1 MPAGE
6 SFYITTP
13 IYYPSDVPHI
23 GHGYTSVATD
33 TLARWHRQAGDDTW
47 MLTGTDEHGQKMLRA
62 AAANGVTPQQWVDK
76 LVSESWFPLL
86 ETLDVANDDFI
97 RTTQERHEK
106 NVQVFF
112 QRLYDAGYIYAGEY
126 EALYCVGCEE
136 FKPESEIVDGTGP
149 FEGLKVCA
157 IHSKP
162 LELLQEKNYFF
173 KLSEFGDR
181 LLELYKTEPDFVRPH
196 SARNEVVSFVSQGL
210 KDLSI
215 SRSTFD
221 WGIPLPWD
229 ESHVIYV
236 WVDALLNYVTAV
248 GYGASTGSAAEGG
261 SAAEDGAAG
270 GGGSAGDGGSAG
282 GDGDGEFARRWPAYH
297 VVGKD
302 ILRFHAVIW
311 PALLM
316 AAGLDVP
323 KGVFAHGW
331 LLVGGEKMS
340 KSKLT
345 GIAPTE
351 ITDVF
356 GSDAYR
362 YYFLSAIAFGQDGSF
377 SWEDL
382 SARYQAELANGF
394 GNLASRTIAMIEK
407 YFDGVVP
414 EADEYTE
421 QDLAIQKIVADAAT
435 AADAAIEQFRIDEA
449 ISAIWTI
456 VDALNGYITENE
468 PWALARDEARRG
480 RLATVLY
487 TCAEGLRALAV
498 LLSPVMPQS
507 TQKLWSAL
515 GAAETLGG
523 LPDQP
528 IREAGAWGGL
538 RPGTAVS
545 TLTPLFPRVEQS

>member
-23 GHGYTSVATD
+23 GHGYTTVAVD

-62 AAANGVTPQQWVDK
+62 AAANGVTPQEWVDK
-76 LVSESWFPLL
+76 LVTESWFPQL

-97 RTTQERHEK
+97 RTTQERHEERVK
-106 NVQVFF
+106 KFVQAI
-112 QRLYDAGYIYAGEY
+112 YDRGYIYAGEY

-136 FKPESEIVDGTGP
+136 FKPESEILDGTGP

-173 KLSEFGDR
+173 KLSEFQDR
-181 LLELYKTEPDFVRPH
+181 LLELYKTQPDFIRPE
-196 SARNEVVSFVSQGL
+196 SARNEVVSFVRQGL

-215 SRSTFD
+215 SRSAFD

-236 WVDALLNYVTAV
+236 WVDALLNYATAV
-248 GYGASTGSAAEGG
+248 GFGDASA
-261 SAAEDGAAG
+261 DAG
-270 GGGSAGDGGSAG
+270 GQS
-282 GDGDGEFARRWPAYH
+282 EFERRWPAYH

-311 PALLM
+311 PAMLM
-316 AAGLDVP
+316 AAGVDVP

-362 YYFLSAIAFGQDGSF
+362 FYFLSAIAFGQDGSF

-394 GNLASRTIAMIEK
+394 GNLASRTTAMIEK

-414 EADEYTE
+414 PAADYTE
-421 QDLAIQKIVADAAT
+421 QDLAIQKIVADAASN
-435 AADAAIEQFRIDEA
+435 ADAAIEQFRIDEA
-449 ISAIWTI
+449 ISSIWTI

-468 PWALARDEARRG
+468 PWALARDEAQRG
-480 RLATVLY
+480 RLGTVLY

-498 LLSPVMPQS
+498 LLSPVMPQA
-507 TQKLWSAL
+507 TEKLWVAL
-515 GAAETLGG
+515 GAAESLGR
-523 LPDQP
+523 LQDQP
-528 IREAGAWGGL
+528 IREAGAWGVL
-538 RPGTAVS
+538 RPGTSVNA
-545 TLTPLFPRVEQS
+545 LAPLFPRVESTA

>member
-1 MPAGE
+1 MTSGE

-23 GHGYTSVATD
+23 GHGYTTVAVD
-33 TLARWHRQAGDDTW
+33 ALARWHRQAGDDTW

-62 AAANGVTPQQWVDK
+62 AAANGATPQEWVDR
-76 LVSESWFPLL
+76 LVSEAWFPLL
-86 ETLDVANDDFI
+86 KTLDVANDDFI
-97 RTTQERHEK
+97 RTTQQRHEER
-106 NVQVFF
+106 VQKFV
-112 QRLYDAGYIYAGEY
+112 QAIYDRGYIYAGEF

-136 FKPESEIVDGTGP
+136 FKTESEIVDGTGP

-173 KLSEFGDR
+173 KLSEFQDK
-181 LLELYKTEPDFVRPH
+181 LLDLYKTDFVRPE
-196 SARNEVVSFVSQGL
+196 SARNEVVSFVKQGL

-221 WGIPLPWD
+221 WGIKVPWD

-248 GYGASTGSAAEGG
+248 GYGAEP
-261 SAAEDGAAG
+261 E
-270 GGGSAGDGGSAG
+270 
-282 GDGDGEFARRWPAYH
+282 EFARRWPAHH

-311 PALLM
+311 PAMLM
-316 AAGLDVP
+316 AAGVEVP
-323 KGVFAHGW
+323 RGVFAHGW

-362 YYFLSAIAFGQDGSF
+362 FYFLSAIAFGQDGSF

-394 GNLASRTIAMIEK
+394 GNLASRTTAMIDR
-407 YFDGVVP
+407 YFEGIVP
-414 EADEYTE
+414 PAGEYTA
-421 QDLAIQKIVADAAT
+421 QDLAIQKTVADAAA
-435 AADAAIEQFRIDEA
+435 AADAAIERFRIDEA
-449 ISAIWTI
+449 ITAIWTI
-456 VDALNGYITENE
+456 VDALNLYITENE
-468 PWALARDEARRG
+468 PWALAKDDAQRG
-480 RLATVLY
+480 RLGTVLY
-487 TCAEGLRALAV
+487 TAAEGLRALAV
-498 LLSPVMPQS
+498 LLSPVTPIA
-507 TQKLWSAL
+507 TEKLWVAL
-515 GAAETLGG
+515 GAGDTLGQ
-523 LPDQP
+523 LVEQP
-528 IREAGAWGGL
+528 IRGAGRWGILPAGAS
-538 RPGTAVS
+538 VS
-545 TLTPLFPRVEQS
+545 ALAPLFPRVEQSV

>member
-1 MPAGE
+1 MTSGR

-23 GHGYTSVATD
+23 GHGYTTVAVD

-47 MLTGTDEHGQKMLRA
+47 MLTGTDEHGQKMMRA
-62 AAANGVTPQQWVDK
+62 AAANGATPQEWVDR
-76 LVSESWFPLL
+76 LVGDSWFPML
-86 ETLDVANDDFI
+86 ETLDIANDDFI
-97 RTTQERHEK
+97 RTTQPRHEERVK
-106 NVQVFF
+106 AFVQAI
-112 QRLYDAGYIYAGEY
+112 YDRGYIYAGEF

-136 FKPESEIVDGTGP
+136 FKTESEIVDGTGP
-149 FEGLKVCA
+149 FEALKVCA

-173 KLSEFGDR
+173 KLSEFQDK
-181 LLELYKTEPDFVRPH
+181 LLELYSNGDFIRPE
-196 SARNEVVSFVSQGL
+196 SARNEVVSFVKNGL

-221 WGIPLPWD
+221 WGIKVPWD
-229 ESHVIYV
+229 DSHVIYV
-236 WVDALLNYVTAV
+236 WVDALLNYATAV
-248 GYGASTGSAAEGG
+248 GYGSDPE
-261 SAAEDGAAG
+261 
-270 GGGSAGDGGSAG
+270 
-282 GDGDGEFARRWPAYH
+282 EFARRWPAYH

-311 PALLM
+311 PAMLM
-316 AAGLDVP
+316 AAGVDVP
-323 KGVFAHGW
+323 QGVFAHGW

-362 YYFLSAIAFGQDGSF
+362 FYFLSAIAFGQDGSF

-394 GNLASRTIAMIEK
+394 GNLASRTIAMIER

-414 EADEYTE
+414 SAAGYTDAD
-421 QDLAIQKIVADAAT
+421 LHIQKTVADAAT
-435 AADAAIEQFRIDEA
+435 AADAAIERFRIDEA
-449 ISAIWTI
+449 ISSIWTI
-456 VDALNGYITENE
+456 VDALNLYITENE
-468 PWALARDEARRG
+468 PWALAKDEAQRE
-480 RLATVLY
+480 RLGTVLY
-487 TCAEGLRALAV
+487 TAAEGLRALAV
-498 LLSPVMPQS
+498 LLSPVTPVA
-507 TQKLWSAL
+507 TEKLWVAL
-515 GAAETLGG
+515 GATESLGR
-523 LPDQP
+523 LVDQP
-528 IREAGAWGGL
+528 IREAGAWGVL
-538 RPGTAVS
+538 KPGTSVAALS
-545 TLTPLFPRVEQS
+545 PLFPRVEQTV

>member
-1 MPAGE
+1 MTSGR

-13 IYYPSDVPHI
+13 IYYPSDLPHI
-23 GHGYTSVATD
+23 GHGYTTVAVD

-62 AAANGVTPQQWVDK
+62 AAANGVTPQEWVDK
-76 LVSESWFPLL
+76 LVTESWFPLL

-97 RTTQERHEK
+97 RTTQPRHEER
-106 NVQVFF
+106 VQQFVQALFD
-112 QRLYDAGYIYAGEY
+112 RGYIYAGEY

-136 FKPESEIVDGTGP
+136 FKPEAEIVDGTGP

-173 KLSEFGDR
+173 KLSDFQDR
-181 LLELYKTEPDFVRPH
+181 LLELYKTEPDFVRPE
-196 SARNEVVSFVSQGL
+196 SARNEVVSFVRSGL

-215 SRSTFD
+215 SRSAFD
-221 WGIPLPWD
+221 WGITVPWD
-229 ESHVIYV
+229 PSHVIYV
-236 WVDALLNYVTAV
+236 WVDALLNYATAV
-248 GYGASTGSAAEGG
+248 GYGTDPVTGEVA
-261 SAAEDGAAG
+261 D
-270 GGGSAGDGGSAG
+270 
-282 GDGDGEFARRWPAYH
+282 EFARRWPAFH

-311 PALLM
+311 PAMLM

-323 KGVFAHGW
+323 RGVFAHGW

-362 YYFLSAIAFGQDGSF
+362 FYFLSAIAFGQDGSF

-407 YFDGVVP
+407 YFAGIVP
-414 EADEYTE
+414 PAGEYAE
-421 QDLAIQKIVADAAT
+421 GDLAIQRIVADAA
-435 AADAAIEQFRIDEA
+435 ASADAAVERFRIDEA
-449 ISAIWTI
+449 IQAIWTI

-468 PWALARDEARRG
+468 PWALAKDEAKRE
-480 RLATVLY
+480 RLGTVLY
-487 TCAEGLRALAV
+487 TAAEGLRALAV
-498 LLSPVMPQS
+498 LLSPVMPVA
-507 TQKLWSAL
+507 TEKLWTAL
-515 GAAETLGG
+515 GAAESLGG
-523 LPDQP
+523 VRDQP
-528 IREAGAWGGL
+528 LREAGAWGVLRAGTSVAGL
-538 RPGTAVS
+538 S
-545 TLTPLFPRVEQS
+545 PLFPRVEQA

>member
-1 MPAGE
+1 MTSGR

-23 GHGYTSVATD
+23 GHGYTTVAVD

-62 AAANGVTPQQWVDK
+62 AAANGVDPAGVGRQARRRVVVPAAED
-76 LVSESWFPLL
+76 
-86 ETLDVANDDFI
+86 A
-97 RTTQERHEK
+97 RRRER
-106 NVQVFF
+106 
-112 QRLYDAGYIYAGEY
+112 RLHPHDAGAPRG
-126 EALYCVGCEE
+126 ARADSSCRRSTTAATSTRASSRRCTASAARSSR
-136 FKPESEIVDGTGP
+136 PSPRSSTATGP

-173 KLSEFGDR
+173 KLSEFQDK
-181 LLELYKTEPDFVRPH
+181 LLELYKTDFIRPE
-196 SARNEVVSFVSQGL
+196 SARNEVVSFVKQGL

-221 WGIPLPWD
+221 WGIKVPWD

-236 WVDALLNYVTAV
+236 WVDALLNYATAV
-248 GYGASTGSAAEGG
+248 GYGSDPE
-261 SAAEDGAAG
+261 
-270 GGGSAGDGGSAG
+270 
-282 GDGDGEFARRWPAYH
+282 EFARRWPAYH

-311 PALLM
+311 PAMLM
-316 AAGLDVP
+316 AAGVEVP
-323 KGVFAHGW
+323 RGVFAHGW

-362 YYFLSAIAFGQDGSF
+362 FYFLSAIAFGQDGSF

-394 GNLASRTIAMIEK
+394 GNLASRTTAMIER
-407 YFDGVVP
+407 YFEGVLP
-414 EADEYTE
+414 
-421 QDLAIQKIVADAAT
+421 
-435 AADAAIEQFRIDEA
+435 AADAY
-449 ISAIWTI
+449 T
-456 VDALNGYITENE
+456 
-468 PWALARDEARRG
+468 EARSRDPADGGGCRG
-480 RLATVLY
+480 RRRRRD
-487 TCAEGLRALAV
+487 RALPHRRGDHRR
-498 LLSPVMPQS
+498 SGRSS
-507 TQKLWSAL
+507 T
-515 GAAETLGG
+515 
-523 LPDQP
+523 
-528 IREAGAWGGL
+528 R
-538 RPGTAVS
+538 
-545 TLTPLFPRVEQS
+545 

>member
-1 MPAGE
+1 MSTGR

-23 GHGYTSVATD
+23 GHGYTTVAVD

-47 MLTGTDEHGQKMLRA
+47 MLTGTDEHGQKMMRA
-62 AAANGVTPQQWVDK
+62 ASANGVQPQEWVDK

-97 RTTQERHEK
+97 RTTQERHEERVK
-106 NVQVFF
+106 KFVQAIHD
-112 QRLYDAGYIYAGEY
+112 RGYIYAGEF

-136 FKPESEIVDGTGP
+136 FKTDSEIVDGTGP

-181 LLELYKTEPDFVRPH
+181 LLELYATQPDFIRPE
-196 SARNEVVSFVSQGL
+196 SARNEVVSFVKNGL

-221 WGIPLPWD
+221 WGITVPWD

-236 WVDALLNYVTAV
+236 WVDALLNYATAV
-248 GYGASTGSAAEGG
+248 GYGAEP
-261 SAAEDGAAG
+261 D
-270 GGGSAGDGGSAG
+270 
-282 GDGDGEFARRWPAYH
+282 EFDRRWPAYH

-311 PALLM
+311 PAMLM
-316 AAGLDVP
+316 AAGVEVP
-323 KGVFAHGW
+323 RGVFAHGW

-362 YYFLSAIAFGQDGSF
+362 FYFLSAIAFGQDGSF

-394 GNLASRTIAMIEK
+394 GNLASRTTAMIER
-407 YFDGVVP
+407 YFEGVIPPAASP
-414 EADEYTE
+414 EEG
-421 QDLAIQKIVADAAT
+421 DLRIQRIVAEAAA
-435 AADAAIEQFRIDEA
+435 AADAAIERFRVDEA
-449 ISAIWTI
+449 IAAIWTI
-456 VDALNGYITENE
+456 VDALNLYITENE
-468 PWALARDEARRG
+468 PWALAKDPERRP
-480 RLATVLY
+480 RLETVLY
-487 TCAEGLRALAV
+487 TAAEGLRALAV
-498 LLSPVMPQS
+498 LLSPVMPES
-507 TQKLWSAL
+507 TEKLWIAL
-515 GAAETLGG
+515 GAAETIGRLQ
-523 LPDQP
+523 DQP
-528 IREAGAWGGL
+528 IREAGAWGVL
-538 RPGTAVS
+538 RPGTSVNGLA
-545 TLTPLFPRVEQS
+545 PLFPRVEQSA

>member
-1 MPAGE
+1 VTSGD

-23 GHGYTSVATD
+23 GHGYTTVAVD

-62 AAANGVTPQQWVDK
+62 AAANGATPQEWVDK

-86 ETLDVANDDFI
+86 ETLNVANDDFI
-97 RTTQERHEK
+97 RTTQPRHEER
-106 NVQVFF
+106 VQAFV
-112 QRLYDAGYIYAGEY
+112 QAIYDRGYIYAGEF

-136 FKPESEIVDGTGP
+136 FKTESEIVDGTGE

-173 KLSEFGDR
+173 KLSEFQEA
-181 LLELYKTEPDFVRPH
+181 LLDLYKNTPDFVRPD
-196 SARNEVVSFVSQGL
+196 SARNEVVSFVKNGL

-221 WGIPLPWD
+221 WGIKVPWD
-229 ESHVIYV
+229 DSHVIYV
-236 WVDALLNYVTAV
+236 WVDALLNYATAV
-248 GYGASTGSAAEGG
+248 GYGADEQ
-261 SAAEDGAAG
+261 
-270 GGGSAGDGGSAG
+270 
-282 GDGDGEFARRWPAYH
+282 EFGRRWPGYP

-311 PALLM
+311 PAMLM

-362 YYFLSAIAFGQDGSF
+362 FYFLSAIPFGHDGSF

-394 GNLASRTIAMIEK
+394 GNLASRTIAMIER
-407 YFDGVVP
+407 YFEGIVPPAGAYIDG
-414 EADEYTE
+414 
-421 QDLAIQKIVADAAT
+421 DLAIQKTVADAT
-435 AADAAIEQFRIDEA
+435 STADAAAERFRLDEA
-449 ISAIWTI
+449 ITAIWTI

-468 PWALARDEARRG
+468 PWALAKDDAQRE
-480 RLATVLY
+480 RLGTVLY
-487 TCAEGLRALAV
+487 TAAEGLRALAT
-498 LLSPVMPQS
+498 LLSPVMPIA
-507 TQKLWSAL
+507 TEKLWIAL
-515 GAAETLGG
+515 GAAETLGR
-523 LPDQP
+523 LADQP
-528 IREAGAWGGL
+528 LRAAGTWGQL
-538 RPGTAVS
+538 RPGTSVNGLS
-545 TLTPLFPRVEQS
+545 PLFPRVEQA

>member
-1 MPAGE
+1 MTSGR

-23 GHGYTSVATD
+23 GHGYTTVAVD

-47 MLTGTDEHGQKMLRA
+47 MLTGTDEHGQKMMRA
-62 AAANGVTPQQWVDK
+62 AAANGATPQEWVDR
-76 LVSESWFPLL
+76 LVSEEWFPLL

-97 RTTQERHEK
+97 RTTQARHEERVK
-106 NVQVFF
+106 QFVQAI
-112 QRLYDAGYIYAGEY
+112 RDRGYIYAGEF

-136 FKPESEIVDGTGP
+136 FKTESEIVDGTGA

-173 KLSEFGDR
+173 KLSEFQDR
-181 LLELYKTEPDFVRPH
+181 LLELYRSTPDFVRPE

-221 WGIPLPWD
+221 WGITVPWD

-236 WVDALLNYVTAV
+236 WVDALLNYATAV
-248 GYGASTGSAAEGG
+248 GYGSDPE
-261 SAAEDGAAG
+261 
-270 GGGSAGDGGSAG
+270 
-282 GDGDGEFARRWPAYH
+282 EFARRWPAYH

-311 PALLM
+311 PAMLM
-316 AAGLDVP
+316 AAGVDVP

-382 SARYQAELANGF
+382 SARYQSELANGF
-394 GNLASRTIAMIEK
+394 GNLASRTTAMIDR
-407 YFDGVVP
+407 YFEGIVP
-414 EADEYTE
+414 PPAAYT
-421 QDLAIQKIVADAAT
+421 DRDVRVQKIVADAAS
-435 AADAAIEQFRIDEA
+435 AADDAIERFRIDEA
-449 ISAIWTI
+449 IAAIWTI
-456 VDALNGYITENE
+456 VDDLNLYITENE
-468 PWALARDEARRG
+468 PWALAKDEAKRE
-480 RLATVLY
+480 RLGTVLY
-487 TCAEGLRALAV
+487 TAAEGLRALAV
-498 LLSPVMPQS
+498 LLSPVMPVA
-507 TQKLWSAL
+507 TEKLWVAL
-515 GAAETLGG
+515 GADVALGMIA
-523 LPDQP
+523 DQP
-528 IREAGAWGGL
+528 LREAGRWGIL
-538 RPGTAVS
+538 APGTSVNA
-545 TLTPLFPRVEQS
+545 LAPLFPRVEQSV

>member
-1 MPAGE
+1 VTSGR

-13 IYYPSDVPHI
+13 IYYPSDLPHI
-23 GHGYTSVATD
+23 GHGYTTVAVD
-33 TLARWHRQAGDDTW
+33 ALARWHRQAGDDTW

-62 AAANGVTPQQWVDK
+62 AAANGVTPQEWVDR
-76 LVSESWFPLL
+76 LVEESWFPML

-97 RTTQERHEK
+97 RTTQPRHEERVRQF
-106 NVQVFF
+106 VQALFD
-112 QRLYDAGYIYAGEY
+112 RGYIYAGEY

-136 FKPESEIVDGTGP
+136 FKPDSEIVDGTGA

-173 KLSEFGDR
+173 KLSEFQDR
-181 LLELYKTEPDFVRPH
+181 LLELYKTEPDFVRPD
-196 SARNEVVSFVSQGL
+196 SARNEVVSFVKSGL

-215 SRSTFD
+215 SRSAFD
-221 WGIPLPWD
+221 WGIQVPWD
-229 ESHVIYV
+229 PSHVIYV
-236 WVDALLNYVTAV
+236 WVDALLNYATAV
-248 GYGASTGSAAEGG
+248 GYGT
-261 SAAEDGAAG
+261 DP
-270 GGGSAGDGGSAG
+270 DQ
-282 GDGDGEFARRWPAYH
+282 FARRWPAYH

-311 PALLM
+311 PAMLM

-323 KGVFAHGW
+323 RGVFAHGW

-362 YYFLSAIAFGQDGSF
+362 FYFLSAIAFGQDGSF

-394 GNLASRTIAMIEK
+394 GNLASRTTAMIER
-407 YFDGVVP
+407 YFDGRVP
-414 EADEYTE
+414 AAADDTDADRAV
-421 QDLAIQKIVADAAT
+421 QQTVADAA
-435 AADAAIEQFRIDEA
+435 AGADRAMEAFRPDEA
-449 ISAIWTI
+449 IGAIWTI

-468 PWALARDEARRG
+468 PWALAKDDAQRARLG
-480 RLATVLY
+480 TVLY
-487 TCAEGLRALAV
+487 TAAEGLRALAV
-498 LLSPVMPQS
+498 LLSPIMPES
-507 TQKLWSAL
+507 TEKLWAAL
-515 GAAETLGG
+515 GATEALAA
-523 LPDQP
+523 QP
-528 IREAGAWGGL
+528 LRDAGRWGQL
-538 RPGTAVS
+538 AVGS
-545 TLTPLFPRVEQS
+545 KVSALAPLFPRVEQ

>member
-1 MPAGE
+1 MSTGR

-23 GHGYTSVATD
+23 GHGYTTVAVD

-47 MLTGTDEHGQKMLRA
+47 MLTGTDEHGQKMMRA
-62 AAANGVTPQQWVDK
+62 AAANGATPQEWVDR
-76 LVSESWFPLL
+76 LVTESWFPLL

-97 RTTQERHEK
+97 RTTQDRHEERVK
-106 NVQVFF
+106 AFVQAI
-112 QRLYDAGYIYAGEY
+112 YDRGYIYAGEF

-136 FKPESEIVDGTGP
+136 FKTEAEILPGTGE

-173 KLSEFGDR
+173 KLSEFQDR
-181 LLELYKTEPDFVRPH
+181 LLELYASQPDFIRPE
-196 SARNEVVSFVSQGL
+196 SARNEVVSFVRSGL

-221 WGIPLPWD
+221 WGIEVPWD
-229 ESHVIYV
+229 DSHVIYV
-236 WVDALLNYVTAV
+236 WVDALLNYATAV
-248 GYGASTGSAAEGG
+248 GYGTDPEQF
-261 SAAEDGAAG
+261 D
-270 GGGSAGDGGSAG
+270 
-282 GDGDGEFARRWPAYH
+282 RRWPAYH

-311 PALLM
+311 PAMLM

-323 KGVFAHGW
+323 RGVFAHGW

-362 YYFLSAIAFGQDGSF
+362 FYFLSAIAFGQDGSF

-394 GNLASRTIAMIEK
+394 GNLASRTVAMVGK
-407 YFDGVVP
+407 YFDGAVP
-414 EADEYTE
+414 APGAYTEADLE
-421 QDLAIQKIVADAAT
+421 IQRVVADAASG
-435 AADAAIEQFRIDEA
+435 ADAAMERFRIDEA
-449 ISAIWTI
+449 IDRIWTI
-456 VDALNGYITENE
+456 VDELNGYITINE
-468 PWALARDEARRG
+468 PWALAKDEAKRE
-480 RLATVLY
+480 RLQTVLY
-487 TCAEGLRALAV
+487 TVAEGLRALTV
-498 LLSPVMPQS
+498 LLSPVMPEA
-507 TQKLWSAL
+507 TAKLWLAL
-515 GAAETLGG
+515 GVGETLGS
-523 LPDQP
+523 LEDQP
-528 IREAGAWGGL
+528 IREAGQWGAL
-538 RPGTAVS
+538 RPGTSVNGLA
-545 TLTPLFPRVEQS
+545 PLFPRVEQA

>member
-1 MPAGE
+1 MTSGR

-23 GHGYTSVATD
+23 GHGYTTVAVD
-33 TLARWHRQAGDDTW
+33 ALARWHRQAGDDAW
-47 MLTGTDEHGQKMLRA
+47 MLTGTDEHGQKMMRA
-62 AAANGVTPQQWVDK
+62 AAANGVSPQEWVDK
-76 LVSESWFPLL
+76 LVSESWQPLL

-97 RTTQERHEK
+97 RTTQERHETNAQK
-106 NVQVFF
+106 FWQAI
-112 QRLYDAGYIYAGEY
+112 YDRGYVYAGEY

-136 FKPESEIVDGTGP
+136 FKPESEIVDGTGA

-162 LELLQEKNYFF
+162 LELLHEKNYFF
-173 KLSEFGDR
+173 KLSEFQDR
-181 LLELYKTEPDFVRPH
+181 LLALYRDRPDFVQPE
-196 SARNEVVSFVSQGL
+196 SARNEVVAFVQQGL

-215 SRSTFD
+215 SRSAFD
-221 WGIPLPWD
+221 WGIPIPWD
-229 ESHVIYV
+229 SSHVLYV
-236 WVDALLNYVTAV
+236 WIDALLNYATGI
-248 GYGASTGSAAEGG
+248 GYGADPESF
-261 SAAEDGAAG
+261 D
-270 GGGSAGDGGSAG
+270 
-282 GDGDGEFARRWPAYH
+282 RRWPGYH

-311 PALLM
+311 PAMLM
-316 AAGLDVP
+316 AAGLEVP

-345 GIAPTE
+345 GIAPDA

-362 YYFLSAIAFGQDGSF
+362 FYFLSAIAFGQDGSF

-394 GNLASRTIAMIEK
+394 GNLASRTIAMIGK

-414 EADEYTE
+414 QPGEYSEADG
-421 QDLAIQKIVADAAT
+421 AIQRVVADAASE
-435 AADAAIEQFRIDEA
+435 ADAAIEKFRIDEA
-449 ISAIWTI
+449 IARIWTI
-456 VDALNGYITENE
+456 VDELNGYITENE
-468 PWALARDEARRG
+468 PWALAKDESKRE

-498 LLSPVMPQS
+498 LLSPVMPQA
-507 TQKLWSAL
+507 TGKLWTAL
-515 GAAETLGG
+515 GAEGALGG
-523 LPDQP
+523 LAAQP
-528 IREAGAWGGL
+528 IRKAGAWGQL
-538 RPGTAVS
+538 PAGTA
-545 TLTPLFPRVEQS
+545 TQALAPLFPRIEQAD

>member
-1 MPAGE
+1 MTSGR

-13 IYYPSDVPHI
+13 IYYPSDLPHI
-23 GHGYTSVATD
+23 GHGYTTVAVD
-33 TLARWHRQAGDDTW
+33 ALARWHRQAGDDTW

-62 AAANGVTPQQWVDK
+62 AAANGVTPQEWVDK
-76 LVSESWFPLL
+76 LVTESWFPLL

-97 RTTQERHEK
+97 RTTQPRHEER
-106 NVQVFF
+106 VQEFVKA
-112 QRLYDAGYIYAGEY
+112 LYDRGYIYAGEY

-136 FKPESEIVDGTGP
+136 FKPEAEIVDGTGP

-173 KLSEFGDR
+173 KLSEFQDR
-181 LLELYKTEPDFVRPH
+181 LLELYKTEPDFVRPE
-196 SARNEVVSFVSQGL
+196 SARNEVVSFVRSGL

-215 SRSTFD
+215 SRSAFD
-221 WGIPLPWD
+221 WGITVPWD
-229 ESHVIYV
+229 PSHVIYV
-236 WVDALLNYVTAV
+236 WVDALLNYATAV
-248 GYGASTGSAAEGG
+248 GYGTDPEQ
-261 SAAEDGAAG
+261 
-270 GGGSAGDGGSAG
+270 
-282 GDGDGEFARRWPAYH
+282 FARRWPAFH

-311 PALLM
+311 PAMLM

-323 KGVFAHGW
+323 RGVFAHGW

-362 YYFLSAIAFGQDGSF
+362 FYFLSAIAFGQDGSF

-394 GNLASRTIAMIEK
+394 GNLASRTVAMISK

-414 EADEYTE
+414 PAGPST
-421 QDLAIQKIVADAAT
+421 DLDAAIHKIVADAAT
-435 AADAAIEQFRIDEA
+435 AADAAIERFRIDEA
-449 ISAIWTI
+449 IAAIWTI

-468 PWALARDEARRG
+468 PWALAKDEAQRE
-480 RLATVLY
+480 RLGTVLY
-487 TCAEGLRALAV
+487 TAAEGLRALAV
-498 LLSPVMPQS
+498 LLSPVMPES
-507 TQKLWSAL
+507 TAKLWVAL
-515 GAAETLGG
+515 GAEGSIGALA
-523 LPDQP
+523 DQP
-528 IREAGAWGGL
+528 IRDAGTWGVL
-538 RPGTAVS
+538 RPGSSVEA
-545 TLTPLFPRVEQS
+545 LTPLFPRVEQA

>member
-1 MPAGE
+1 VSNGR

-23 GHGYTSVATD
+23 GHGYTTVAVD
-33 TLARWHRQAGDDTW
+33 TLARWHRQSGDDTW

-62 AAANGVTPQQWVDK
+62 AAANGVTPQEWVDK
-76 LVSESWFPLL
+76 LVSEAWFPLL
-86 ETLDVANDDFI
+86 ESLDVANDDFI
-97 RTTQERHEK
+97 RTTQERHEEGVK
-106 NVQVFF
+106 RFVQAI
-112 QRLYDAGYIYAGEY
+112 YDRGYIYAGEY

-136 FKPESEIVDGTGP
+136 FKPESEILDGTGA

-173 KLSEFGDR
+173 KLSEFAEP
-181 LLELYKTEPDFVRPH
+181 LLKLYKDNPDFIRPE
-196 SARNEVVSFVSQGL
+196 SARNEVVSFVRSGL

-215 SRSTFD
+215 SRSAFD
-221 WGIPLPWD
+221 WGIQVPWD
-229 ESHVIYV
+229 PQHVIYV
-236 WVDALLNYVTAV
+236 WVDALLNYATAI
-248 GYGASTGSAAEGG
+248 GYGVDE
-261 SAAEDGAAG
+261 EDF
-270 GGGSAGDGGSAG
+270 
-282 GDGDGEFARRWPAYH
+282 ERRWPAYH

-311 PALLM
+311 PAMLM
-316 AAGLDVP
+316 AAGLEVP
-323 KGVFAHGW
+323 RGVFAHGW

-362 YYFLSAIAFGQDGSF
+362 FYFLSAIAFGQDGSF

-394 GNLASRTIAMIEK
+394 GNLASRTVAMIER
-407 YFDGVVP
+407 YFEAIVP
-414 EADEYTE
+414 PAATYTDA
-421 QDLAIQKIVADAAT
+421 DLAIQQTVADAA
-435 AADAAIEQFRIDEA
+435 ASADAAMERFRIDEA
-449 ISAIWTI
+449 IASIWTI

-468 PWALARDEARRG
+468 PWALAKDPEQAG
-480 RLATVLY
+480 RLGTVLY
-487 TCAEGLRALAV
+487 TAAEGLRALAV
-498 LLSPVMPQS
+498 LLSPVMPVA
-507 TQKLWSAL
+507 TEKLWIAL
-515 GAAETLGG
+515 GAAESLGR
-523 LPDQP
+523 LQDQP
-528 IREAGAWGGL
+528 LREAGVWGVL
-538 RPGTAVS
+538 RPGTSVNGLS
-545 TLTPLFPRVEQS
+545 PLFPRVEQ

>member
-1 MPAGE
+1 MSNGR

-23 GHGYTSVATD
+23 GHGYTTVAVD
-33 TLARWHRQAGDDTW
+33 TLARWHRQSGDDTW

-62 AAANGVTPQQWVDK
+62 AAANGVTPQEWVDK
-76 LVSESWFPLL
+76 LVSEAWFPLL
-86 ETLDVANDDFI
+86 ESLDVANDDFI
-97 RTTQERHEK
+97 RTTQERHEEGVK
-106 NVQVFF
+106 RFVQAI
-112 QRLYDAGYIYAGEY
+112 YDRGYIYAGEY

-136 FKPESEIVDGTGP
+136 FKPESEILDGTGA

-173 KLSEFGDR
+173 KLSEFAEP
-181 LLELYKTEPDFVRPH
+181 LLKLYKDDPDFIRPE
-196 SARNEVVSFVSQGL
+196 SARNEVVSFVRSGL

-215 SRSTFD
+215 SRSAFD
-221 WGIPLPWD
+221 WGIQVPWD
-229 ESHVIYV
+229 PQHVIYV
-236 WVDALLNYVTAV
+236 WVDALLNYATAI
-248 GYGASTGSAAEGG
+248 GYGVDE
-261 SAAEDGAAG
+261 ENF
-270 GGGSAGDGGSAG
+270 
-282 GDGDGEFARRWPAYH
+282 ERRWPAYH

-311 PALLM
+311 PAMLM
-316 AAGLDVP
+316 AAGLEVP
-323 KGVFAHGW
+323 RGVFAHGW

-362 YYFLSAIAFGQDGSF
+362 FYFLSAIAFGQDGSF

-394 GNLASRTIAMIEK
+394 GNLASRTVAMIER
-407 YFDGVVP
+407 YFEAIVP
-414 EADEYTE
+414 PAATYTDA
-421 QDLAIQKIVADAAT
+421 DLAIQQTVADAA
-435 AADAAIEQFRIDEA
+435 ASADAAMERFRIDEA
-449 ISAIWTI
+449 IASIWTI

-468 PWALARDEARRG
+468 PWALAKDPEQAG
-480 RLATVLY
+480 RLGTVLY
-487 TCAEGLRALAV
+487 TAAEGLRALAV
-498 LLSPVMPQS
+498 LLSPVMPVA
-507 TQKLWSAL
+507 TEKLWIAL
-515 GAAETLGG
+515 GAAESLGR
-523 LPDQP
+523 LQDQP
-528 IREAGAWGGL
+528 LREAGVWGAL
-538 RPGTAVS
+538 RPGTSVNGLS
-545 TLTPLFPRVEQS
+545 PLFPRVEQ

>member
-1 MPAGE
+1 MSNGR

-23 GHGYTSVATD
+23 GHGYTTVAVD
-33 TLARWHRQAGDDTW
+33 TLARWHRQSGDDTW

-62 AAANGVTPQQWVDK
+62 AAANGVTPQEWVDK
-76 LVSESWFPLL
+76 LVSEAWFPLL
-86 ETLDVANDDFI
+86 ESLDVANDDFI
-97 RTTQERHEK
+97 RTTQERHEEGVK
-106 NVQVFF
+106 RFVQAI
-112 QRLYDAGYIYAGEY
+112 YDRGYIYAGEY

-136 FKPESEIVDGTGP
+136 FKPESEILDGTGA

-173 KLSEFGDR
+173 KLSEFAEP
-181 LLELYKTEPDFVRPH
+181 LLKLYKDNPDFIRPE
-196 SARNEVVSFVSQGL
+196 SARNEVVSFVRSGL

-215 SRSTFD
+215 SRSAFD
-221 WGIPLPWD
+221 WGIQVPWD
-229 ESHVIYV
+229 PQHVIYV
-236 WVDALLNYVTAV
+236 WVDALLNYATAI
-248 GYGASTGSAAEGG
+248 GYGVDE
-261 SAAEDGAAG
+261 EDFG
-270 GGGSAGDGGSAG
+270 
-282 GDGDGEFARRWPAYH
+282 RRWPAYH

-311 PALLM
+311 PAMLM
-316 AAGLDVP
+316 AAGLEVP
-323 KGVFAHGW
+323 RGVFAHGW

-362 YYFLSAIAFGQDGSF
+362 FYFLSAIAFGQDGSF

-394 GNLASRTIAMIEK
+394 GNLASRTVAMIER
-407 YFDGVVP
+407 YFEAIVP
-414 EADEYTE
+414 PAATYTE
-421 QDLAIQKIVADAAT
+421 ADLAIQQTVADAA
-435 AADAAIEQFRIDEA
+435 ASADAAMERFRIDEA
-449 ISAIWTI
+449 ITAIWTI

-468 PWALARDEARRG
+468 PWALAKDPEQAG
-480 RLATVLY
+480 RLGTVLY
-487 TCAEGLRALAV
+487 TAAEGLRALAV
-498 LLSPVMPQS
+498 LLSPVMPVA
-507 TQKLWSAL
+507 TEKLWIAL
-515 GAAETLGG
+515 GAAESLGR
-523 LPDQP
+523 LQDQP
-528 IREAGAWGGL
+528 LREAGVWGAL
-538 RPGTAVS
+538 RPGTSVNGLS
-545 TLTPLFPRVEQS
+545 PLFPRVEQ

>member
-1 MPAGE
+1 MTSGRQ

-23 GHGYTSVATD
+23 GHGYTTVAVD

-47 MLTGTDEHGQKMLRA
+47 MLTGTDEHGQKMMRA
-62 AAANGVTPQQWVDK
+62 ASANGVTPQEWVDK
-76 LVSESWFPLL
+76 LVTESWFPLL
-86 ETLDVANDDFI
+86 KTLDVANDDFI
-97 RTTQERHEK
+97 RTTQQRHEER
-106 NVQVFF
+106 VQQFV
-112 QRLYDAGYIYAGEY
+112 QAIYDRGYIYAGEY

-136 FKPESEIVDGTGP
+136 FKPESEIVDGTGA

-173 KLSEFGDR
+173 KLSEFQDK
-181 LLELYKTEPDFVRPH
+181 LLELYATVPDFVRPD
-196 SARNEVVSFVSQGL
+196 SARNEVVSFVKNGL

-215 SRSTFD
+215 SRSAFD
-221 WGIPLPWD
+221 WGITVPWD
-229 ESHVIYV
+229 EQHVIYV
-236 WVDALLNYVTAV
+236 WVDALLNYATAI
-248 GYGASTGSAAEGG
+248 GYGTDPE
-261 SAAEDGAAG
+261 
-270 GGGSAGDGGSAG
+270 
-282 GDGDGEFARRWPAYH
+282 EFARRWPAYH

-311 PALLM
+311 PAMLM
-316 AAGLDVP
+316 AAGLEVP
-323 KGVFAHGW
+323 RGVFAHGW

-362 YYFLSAIAFGQDGSF
+362 FYFLSAIAFGQDGSF

-394 GNLASRTIAMIEK
+394 GNLASRTTAMIEK
-407 YFDGVVP
+407 YFEGVVP
-414 EADEYTE
+414 PAADYLEG
-421 QDLAIQKIVADAAT
+421 DLAIQRTVADAAT
-435 AADAAIEQFRIDEA
+435 AADAAMERFRIDEA
-449 ISAIWTI
+449 ISSIWTI
-456 VDALNGYITENE
+456 VDALNLYITANE
-468 PWALARDEARRG
+468 PWALAKDEAQRA
-480 RLATVLY
+480 RLGTVLY
-487 TCAEGLRALAV
+487 TAAEGLRALAV

-507 TQKLWSAL
+507 TEKLWIAL
-515 GAAETLGG
+515 GAAESLGR
-523 LPDQP
+523 LQDQP
-528 IREAGAWGGL
+528 LREAGGWGVL
-538 RPGTAVS
+538 RPGTSVNGLA
-545 TLTPLFPRVEQS
+545 PLFPRVEQTA

>member
-1 MPAGE
+1 MTSGRQ

-23 GHGYTSVATD
+23 GHGYTTVAVD

-62 AAANGVTPQQWVDK
+62 ASANGVTPQQWVDK
-76 LVSESWFPLL
+76 LVGESWFPLL
-86 ETLDVANDDFI
+86 KTLDVANDDFI
-97 RTTQERHEK
+97 RTTQERHER
-106 NVQVFF
+106 NVQTFF
-112 QRLYDAGYIYAGEY
+112 QALYDRGYIYAGEY

-136 FKPESEIVDGTGP
+136 FKPEAEIVDGTGP

-173 KLSEFGDR
+173 KLSEFQDR
-181 LLELYKTEPDFVRPH
+181 LLELYKTDFIQPET
-196 SARNEVVSFVSQGL
+196 ARNEVVSFVKQGL
-210 KDLSI
+210 KDLSV

-221 WGIPLPWD
+221 WGIKVPWD

-236 WVDALLNYVTAV
+236 WIDALLNYATAV
-248 GYGASTGSAAEGG
+248 GYGSDPE
-261 SAAEDGAAG
+261 
-270 GGGSAGDGGSAG
+270 
-282 GDGDGEFARRWPAYH
+282 EFARRWPAYH

-311 PALLM
+311 PAMLM
-316 AAGLDVP
+316 AAGVEVP
-323 KGVFAHGW
+323 RGVYAHGW

-362 YYFLSAIAFGQDGSF
+362 FYFLSAIPFGHDGSF

-394 GNLASRTIAMIEK
+394 GNLASRTTAMIER
-407 YFDGVVP
+407 YFEGIVP
-414 EADEYTE
+414 PASTYTE
-421 QDLAIQKIVADAAT
+421 GDLRIQKTVADAAA
-435 AADAAIEQFRIDEA
+435 AADAAMDRFRIDEA
-449 ISAIWTI
+449 ISSIWTI
-456 VDALNGYITENE
+456 VDALNLYITENE
-468 PWALARDEARRG
+468 PWALAKDDAQRE
-480 RLATVLY
+480 RLGTVLY
-487 TCAEGLRALAV
+487 TAAEGLRALAV
-498 LLSPVMPQS
+498 LLSPVMPAS
-507 TQKLWSAL
+507 TEKLWIAL
-515 GAAETLGG
+515 GAAESLGR
-523 LPDQP
+523 LQDQP
-528 IREAGAWGGL
+528 IREAGAWGVL
-538 RPGTAVS
+538 RPGTSVNGLA
-545 TLTPLFPRVEQS
+545 PLFPRIEQPA

>member
-1 MPAGE
+1 VTSGPS

-23 GHGYTSVATD
+23 GHGYTTVAVD

-62 AAANGVTPQQWVDK
+62 ASANGVTPQQWVDK

-86 ETLDVANDDFI
+86 KTLDVANDDFI
-97 RTTQERHEK
+97 RTTQPRHEERVK
-106 NVQVFF
+106 AFVQAI
-112 QRLYDAGYIYAGEY
+112 YDRGYIYAGEY

-173 KLSEFGDR
+173 KLSEFQDR
-181 LLELYKTEPDFVRPH
+181 LLELYQTDFVQPE
-196 SARNEVVSFVSQGL
+196 SARNEVVSFVRSGL

-215 SRSTFD
+215 SRSAFD

-236 WVDALLNYVTAV
+236 WVDALLNYATAV
-248 GYGASTGSAAEGG
+248 GYGSDPEQF
-261 SAAEDGAAG
+261 E
-270 GGGSAGDGGSAG
+270 
-282 GDGDGEFARRWPAYH
+282 RRWPAYH

-311 PALLM
+311 PAMLM
-316 AAGLDVP
+316 AAGVDVP

-362 YYFLSAIAFGQDGSF
+362 FYFLSAIAFGQDGSF

-394 GNLASRTIAMIEK
+394 GNLASRTTAMIER
-407 YFDGVVP
+407 YFEGVVP
-414 EADEYTE
+414 PAGEYLDG
-421 QDLAIQKIVADAAT
+421 DLHIQKTVADAAA
-435 AADAAIEQFRIDEA
+435 AADAAIERFRIDEA
-449 ISAIWTI
+449 ISSIWTI
-456 VDALNGYITENE
+456 VDALNLYITENE
-468 PWALARDEARRG
+468 PWALAKDEAQRE
-480 RLATVLY
+480 RLGTVLY
-487 TCAEGLRALAV
+487 TAAEGLRALAV
-498 LLSPVMPQS
+498 LLSPVMPES
-507 TQKLWSAL
+507 TEKLWIAL
-515 GAAETLGG
+515 GAAESLGR
-523 LPDQP
+523 LQEQP
-528 IREAGAWGGL
+528 IREAGGWGVL
-538 RPGTAVS
+538 KPGTSVNGLA
-545 TLTPLFPRVEQS
+545 PLFPRVEQSV

>member
-1 MPAGE
+1 VSTGR

-23 GHGYTSVATD
+23 GHGYTTVAVD
-33 TLARWHRQAGDDTW
+33 TLARWHRQSGDDTW

-97 RTTQERHEK
+97 RTTQERHER

-112 QRLYDAGYIYAGEY
+112 QTLYDAGYIYAGEY

-136 FKPESEIVDGTGP
+136 FKPESEIVDGTGA
-149 FEGLKVCA
+149 FEGLKVCV

-173 KLSEFGDR
+173 KLSEFQDR
-181 LLELYKTEPDFVRPH
+181 LLELYQNEPDFLRPD
-196 SARNEVVSFVSQGL
+196 SARNEVISFVKNGL

-221 WGIPLPWD
+221 WGIRVPWD

-236 WVDALLNYVTAV
+236 WVDALLNYATAV
-248 GYGASTGSAAEGG
+248 GYGTDPEQ
-261 SAAEDGAAG
+261 
-270 GGGSAGDGGSAG
+270 
-282 GDGDGEFARRWPAYH
+282 FARRWPAYH

-311 PALLM
+311 PAMLM
-316 AAGLDVP
+316 AAGLEVP
-323 KGVFAHGW
+323 RGVFAHGW

-362 YYFLSAIAFGQDGSF
+362 FYFLSAIAFGQDGSF

-394 GNLASRTIAMIEK
+394 GNLASRTVAMIER
-407 YFDGVVP
+407 YYEGIVP
-414 EADEYTE
+414 PPGEYTE
-421 QDLAIQKIVADAAT
+421 ADRRIQQTVADAAT
-435 AADAAIEQFRIDEA
+435 AADAAMERFRIDEA
-449 ISAIWTI
+449 IHAIWTI
-456 VDALNGYITENE
+456 VTELNGYITENE
-468 PWALARDEARRG
+468 PWALAKNDAQRARLG
-480 RLATVLY
+480 TVLY
-487 TCAEGLRALAV
+487 TAAEGLRALAV
-498 LLSPVMPQS
+498 LLSPVMPVS
-507 TQKLWSAL
+507 TEKLWIAL
-515 GAAETLGG
+515 GAAETLGR
-523 LPDQP
+523 LQDQP
-528 IREAGAWGGL
+528 LREAGAWGVL
-538 RPGTAVS
+538 RPGTSVNGLA
-545 TLTPLFPRVEQS
+545 PLFPRVEQTA

>member
-1 MPAGE
+1 MTSGPQ

-23 GHGYTSVATD
+23 GHGYTTVAVD

-62 AAANGVTPQQWVDK
+62 ASANGVTPQQWVDK
-76 LVSESWFPLL
+76 LVGESWFPLL
-86 ETLDVANDDFI
+86 KTLDVANDDFI
-97 RTTQERHEK
+97 RTTQERHERS
-106 NVQVFF
+106 VQVFF
-112 QRLYDAGYIYAGEY
+112 QTLYDRGYIYAGEY

-162 LELLQEKNYFF
+162 LELLHEKNYFF
-173 KLSEFGDR
+173 KLSEFQDR
-181 LLELYKTEPDFVRPH
+181 LLELYSGGDFVRPE
-196 SARNEVVSFVSQGL
+196 SARNEVVSFVKNGL

-221 WGIPLPWD
+221 WGIQVPWD
-229 ESHVIYV
+229 ESHIIYV
-236 WVDALLNYVTAV
+236 WVDALLNYATAV
-248 GYGASTGSAAEGG
+248 GYGSDPEQ
-261 SAAEDGAAG
+261 
-270 GGGSAGDGGSAG
+270 
-282 GDGDGEFARRWPAYH
+282 FARRWPAYH

-311 PALLM
+311 PAMLM
-316 AAGLDVP
+316 AAGVEVP

-362 YYFLSAIAFGQDGSF
+362 FYFLSAIAFGQDGSF

-394 GNLASRTIAMIEK
+394 GNLASRTTAMIER
-407 YFDGVVP
+407 YFEGIIPPPSTYTD
-414 EADEYTE
+414 ADLRIPKT
-421 QDLAIQKIVADAAT
+421 VADAAS
-435 AADAAIEQFRIDEA
+435 AADAAIGRFRIDEA
-449 ISAIWTI
+449 ITSIWTI
-456 VDALNGYITENE
+456 VDALNHYITENE
-468 PWALARDEARRG
+468 PWVLAKDDAQRE
-480 RLATVLY
+480 RLGTVLY
-487 TCAEGLRALAV
+487 TAAEGLRALAV
-498 LLSPVMPQS
+498 LLSPVMPIA
-507 TQKLWSAL
+507 TEKLWVAL
-515 GAAETLGG
+515 GAAESLGRVQ
-523 LPDQP
+523 DQP
-528 IREAGAWGGL
+528 IRAAGAWGALKPGISVNGL
-538 RPGTAVS
+538 A
-545 TLTPLFPRVEQS
+545 PLFPRVEQSV

>member
-1 MPAGE
+1 MTSGG

-23 GHGYTSVATD
+23 GHGYTTVAVD

-62 AAANGVTPQQWVDK
+62 AAANGVTPQEWVDK
-76 LVSESWFPLL
+76 LVTESWFPLL
-86 ETLDVANDDFI
+86 TTLDVANDDFI
-97 RTTQERHEK
+97 RTTQQRHEER
-106 NVQVFF
+106 VQQFV
-112 QRLYDAGYIYAGEY
+112 QAIYDRGYIYAGEY

-136 FKPESEIVDGTGP
+136 FKPESEIVDGTGA

-173 KLSEFGDR
+173 KLSEFQDK
-181 LLELYKTEPDFVRPH
+181 LLELYRTQPDFIRPE
-196 SARNEVVSFVSQGL
+196 SARNEVVSFVKNGL

-215 SRSTFD
+215 SRSAFD
-221 WGIPLPWD
+221 WGIQVPWD
-229 ESHVIYV
+229 ERHVIYV
-236 WVDALLNYVTAV
+236 WVDALLNYATAV
-248 GYGASTGSAAEGG
+248 GYGNDAEQF
-261 SAAEDGAAG
+261 D
-270 GGGSAGDGGSAG
+270 
-282 GDGDGEFARRWPAYH
+282 RRWPAYH

-311 PALLM
+311 PAMLM
-316 AAGLDVP
+316 AAGLEVP
-323 KGVFAHGW
+323 RGVFAHGW

-362 YYFLSAIAFGQDGSF
+362 FYFLSAIAFGQDGSF

-382 SARYQAELANGF
+382 AARYQAELANGF
-394 GNLASRTIAMIEK
+394 GNLASRTIAMIER

-414 EADEYTE
+414 AAGEYTDG
-421 QDLAIQKIVADAAT
+421 DLAVQKTVADAAR
-435 AADAAIEQFRIDEA
+435 AADAAIERFRIDEA
-449 ISAIWTI
+449 IAAVWTI

-468 PWALARDEARRG
+468 PWALAKDAENRAR
-480 RLATVLY
+480 LSTVLY
-487 TCAEGLRALAV
+487 TAAEGLRALAV
-498 LLSPVMPQS
+498 LLSPVIPAA
-507 TQKLWSAL
+507 TAKLWVAL
-515 GAAETLGG
+515 GADGALGA
-523 LPDQP
+523 LVDQP
-528 IREAGAWGGL
+528 LREAGAWGL
-538 RPGTAVS
+538 LPAGTTVQQLA
-545 TLTPLFPRVEQS
+545 PLFPRVESA